1 MTTDSTQ
8 PTDQDSKPFELTRE
22 YLDNLCDIIE
32 REDKHAAR
40 AMMDELHAADI
51 AELYNELTMEQAK
64 FLFMLISDD
73 EKAADV
79 VAELNEDDRE
89 RFLEAI
95 PSKVIADRFILNMD
109 SDDAADVMA
118 DISPEKQHEVLTH
131 VKDVQQATDIKDL
144 MAYDE
149 SSAGGLMGKEYISVN
164 WNTTTSGAIEEIRA
178 NAEEVDEVYY
188 VYVVDNK
195 GILKGALSLKDLI
208 LAPRKKHVK
217 DLYDENLISVPAD
230 MPAAEVSNIAN
241 KYDLVALPVVDNE
254 GHLLGRITFDDITDF
269 LRTEAEKD
277 YEMVSGIADHV
288 EPTDSIFKLTKARL
302 PWLLVGLLGGILGAR
317 VIGMYESDLA
327 QHASMAFFIPLIAA
341 MGGNVGIQSSS
352 IVVQA
357 IASNSLSIE
366 STVMKVL
373 KELSVA
379 LLNGLACSA
388 IIFLYNFFFSDSLAL
403 SVSVSAALFLVIIF
417 ASIFG
422 TLVPLLLHK
431 YNIDPALATGP
442 FITTANDIIGLLIYL
457 AIGAMIFTII

>member
-1 MTTDSTQ
+1 MNTDNNQ
-8 PTDQDSKPFELTRE
+8 PTDQDYKPFELTRE
-22 YLDNLCDIIE
+22 YLDELVDIIE
-32 REDKHAAR
+32 KEDEQAAKEK
-40 AMMDELHAADI
+40 MDELHAADI
-51 AELYNELTMEQAK
+51 AELYNELSMEQAK
-64 FLFMLISDD
+64 FLFMLITDG

-79 VAELNEDDRE
+79 VAELDEDDRE

-95 PSKVIADRFILNMD
+95 PSKVIADRFIINMD

-118 DISPEKQHEVLTH
+118 DISPEKQHEVLRH
-131 VKDVQQATDIKDL
+131 VKDIQQATDIKDL

-164 WNTTTSGAIEEIRA
+164 WNSTASGAIEEIRI

-195 GILKGALSLKDLI
+195 GVLKGALSLKDLI
-208 LAPRKKHVK
+208 LAPRKSRVK
-217 DLYDENLISVPAD
+217 DLYDEELISVQAD

-241 KYDLVALPVVDNE
+241 KYDLVALPVVDDE

-269 LRTEAEKD
+269 LRDEAEKD
-277 YEMVSGIADHV
+277 YEMVSGISDHV
-288 EPTDSIFKLTKARL
+288 EPTDSVFKLTKARL

-317 VIGMYESDLA
+317 VIGMYETNL
-327 QHASMAFFIPLIAA
+327 QEHASMAFFIPLIAA

-366 STVMKVL
+366 STLMKVL

-379 LLNGLACSA
+379 LLNALACSA
-388 IIFLYNFFFSDSLAL
+388 IIFLYNYFFSDSLAL
-403 SVSVSAALFLVIIF
+403 SVTVSAALFLVIIF

-422 TLVPLLLHK
+422 TLVPLTLHK
-431 YNIDPALATGP
+431 YKIDPAVATGP

-457 AIGAMIFTII
+457 AIGAMIFTLI